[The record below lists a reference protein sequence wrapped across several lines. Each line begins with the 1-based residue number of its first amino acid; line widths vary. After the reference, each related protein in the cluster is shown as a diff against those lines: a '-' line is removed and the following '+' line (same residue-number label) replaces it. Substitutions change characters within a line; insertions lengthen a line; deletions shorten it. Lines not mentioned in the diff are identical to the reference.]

1 MKNIKTY
8 NAISQTGLDYLTDRD
23 YQINAEAKPLG
34 ILLRSQDLFKEI
46 IPTSVAAIARS
57 GTGFNNIPIE
67 ELSKRGVVVFNTPG
81 GNANAVKELTLAS
94 LVLAARPV
102 LGAVEFA
109 QQIRGGDV
117 SLRTESNKK
126 SYRGTELAG
135 KTLGVIGLGNVGSKV
150 ANTALALDMNV
161 IGYDPGLNANTA
173 WRIDRHIQH
182 ATDVD
187 TVLKKADYVTI
198 HIPLD
203 DRNRHFIDA
212 QKLKLMKPTAALLNL
227 ARGGIVDDTAVKAA
241 LDQDQL
247 RIYITDFADP
257 ILFDNPQVIVM
268 PHIGGSTLEA
278 EETNSLMA
286 AKELDQY
293 LTTGNIFNS
302 VNYPEINEPFTTKYR
317 FGIIHENVP
326 NMIGQISKIFGEH
339 NLNIE
344 QLNNRAQGEN
354 AYTLVGFNDFGA
366 ETSVKMQQALNAIPN
381 VIVTRYYQN
390 SEEIL

>member
-34 ILLRSQDLFKEI
+34 ILLRSQDLFKEL

-227 ARGGIVDDTAVKAA
+227 ARGGIVDDAAVKAA

-257 ILFDNPQVIVM
+257 ILFDNPRVIVM

-344 QLNNRAQGEN
+344 QLSNRAQGQN

-366 ETSVKMQQALNAIPN
+366 ETPTKMQQALNAIPN